1 MVPAAMDTMK
11 RMDRMRR
18 GCPSELR
25 AGGAL
30 RRAHSVRWW
39 SLVAAAVLLAG
50 GVAHAS
56 DKQQKPWLQLQ
67 MEDLGIPPVSQTFL
81 AAGSSSLT
89 LNFLDDSHLLVTFG
103 TRALV
108 PRIAGDPEDDDDR
121 MVGAEIL
128 ELPTGKVLARTDW
141 HMHDHG
147 RYLWSLGRGR
157 FLVRIADRMY
167 TMAPLANMATKDPF
181 ARALLPNRPMKPSAV
196 FVSSDGGLLTLE
208 TVVPIPGQQKPT
220 VAFGD
225 QDKATVLTPKTR
237 TLIDFFRLG
246 DAVMPEG
253 KSAEGA
259 EAMVQSEAAG
269 NVISPLP
276 LQLPTDADGYLWA
289 DDSGGGRWAV
299 SFNPYQDKAANLGSM
314 MSSCYP
320 RLQMVSRSEF
330 VALTCMGSDDKLKLA
345 SYGLDGTETWEETF
359 GDVDSP
365 SFAYAPGASRFA
377 FSRVLAGP
385 TGGDMMPSNGANVGG
400 AQRQEV
406 RVYQDASG
414 DMLLKVSCSPAFKTG
429 ENFDLSADGL
439 LFAAVQNGAITVYKL
454 PPLGKKDVEDIAEV
468 AKFAPPAGLGAVK
481 LARLTGGGE
490 RETRKRLPGVG
501 PPAGTVAGSAVGMA
515 ASGAVSGGAGGIA
528 PDAGSGTADP
538 VGEGQTTG
546 GRKAPTLLKPGEK
559 PEFKTK
565 NLPVPGGE

>member
-1 MVPAAMDTMK
+1 MDAMK
-11 RMDRMRR
+11 RMDRMRP
-18 GCPSELR
+18 GCPNDLRRGGELGNAR
-25 AGGAL
+25 FGRWWGAVVVAGAL
-30 RRAHSVRWW
+30 
-39 SLVAAAVLLAG
+39 LGG

-56 DKQQKPWLQLQ
+56 DKQQKPWVQ
-67 MEDLGIPPVSQTFL
+67 MSMDDLGIPPVSQTFL

-108 PRIAGDPEDDDDR
+108 PRIVGDPEDDDDR

-128 ELPTGKVLARTDW
+128 EIPSGKVLARTDW
-141 HMHDHG
+141 HLHDHG
-147 RYLWSLGRGR
+147 RYLWALGRGR
-157 FLVRIADRMY
+157 FLVRIGERMY
-167 TMAPLANMATKDPF
+167 TMAPLANMASKDPF
-181 ARALLPNRPMKPSAV
+181 ARALLPNRPIKPSAV

-208 TVVPIPGQQKPT
+208 TVVPMPGQQKPT

-225 QDKATVLTPKTR
+225 QDKATVMDPKTR

-253 KSAEGA
+253 KAVDGA
-259 EAMVQSEAAG
+259 EATVLVEPAG

-289 DDSGGGRWAV
+289 DDAGGGRWAV
-299 SFNPYQDKAANLGSM
+299 SFNPYQGKAADLGPI

-330 VALTCMGSDDKLKLA
+330 VALTCMGSDDRLKLS

-365 SFAYAPGASRFA
+365 SFAYAPGAARFA
-377 FSRVLAGP
+377 FSRVVAGA
-385 TGGDMMPSNGANVGG
+385 TGGDMMPSNGASVGG
-400 AQRQEV
+400 APRQEV
-406 RVYQDASG
+406 RVYQNASG
-414 DMLLKVSCSPAFKTG
+414 DLLLKVSCSPAFKTG
-429 ENFDLSADGL
+429 ENFDISADGL
-439 LFAAVQNGAITVYKL
+439 LFALVQNGAIAVYKL

-481 LARLTGGGE
+481 LARLVASGDRDG
-490 RETRKRLPGVG
+490 RKRLPGVG
-501 PPAGTVAGSAVGMA
+501 APAGAAPSVAAGTAAVE
-515 ASGAVSGGAGGIA
+515 ASGAMSGAAGGIA

-538 VGEGQTTG
+538 VGETAPTG
-546 GRKAPTLLKPGEK
+546 SRKPPTLLKPGEK

-565 NLPVPGGE
+565 NLPVPGTN